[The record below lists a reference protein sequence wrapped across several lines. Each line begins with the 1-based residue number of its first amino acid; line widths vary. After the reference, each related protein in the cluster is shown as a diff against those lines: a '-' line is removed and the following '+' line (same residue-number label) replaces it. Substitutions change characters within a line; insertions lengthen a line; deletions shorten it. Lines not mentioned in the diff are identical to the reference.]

1 MNKEVPVVTRQ
12 YMTEELD
19 KKSLPEAM
27 MFKLKS
33 LGK

>member
-1 MNKEVPVVTRQ
+1 MKEGLVVIRQ

>member
-1 MNKEVPVVTRQ
+1 MKEGLVVIRQ

-33 LGK
+33 SGK